1 MVNPPEGEGSVIML
15 FCSRSP
21 YCLKFGCCLTMSPN
35 VETYL

>member
-21 YCLKFGCCLTMSPN
+21 YCLKFGCCLTMRLSQN
-35 VETYL
+35 VFL